1 LLPDS
6 NKCHPEEKTDKNIA
20 IGAPEVIRGIKPSN
34 QVAQASTTAVYVVTR
49 GDSPRCS
56 ASRSQRSALAA
67 SPGHCATQNASNYM
81 GKNETSLFVEIP
93 QKTFLQKPSLG

>member
-1 LLPDS
+1 M
-6 NKCHPEEKTDKNIA
+6 
-20 IGAPEVIRGIKPSN
+20 GAPEVIRGIKPSN

-67 SPGHCATQNASNYM
+67 SPGHCATQNASKVY
-81 GKNETSLFVEIP
+81 GKKQN
-93 QKTFLQKPSLG
+93 FLVRGDPPEDLSSKAFIGLNQEA